1 MTSNVGVRIPRPTDA
16 NIIIKSKRKKMKKL
30 FLIIGA
36 PGSGKTTDASIIAG
50 KNDNIVHYST
60 GDMLREEVASGSEL
74 GQTIDGFISK
84 GALVPLNIIID
95 TIISAI
101 KNAPVDNILIDGY
114 PRSVEQMTALDELL
128 AKEDD
133 IELVSTI
140 EVRVSQEVAKDRI
153 LGRAADAK
161 PGEER
166 SDDSIDVFYDRM
178 KIYTDPLAEIQEFYT
193 KKNLLKVINGEREL
207 DPIVAE
213 MEAFIKSNI

>member
-1 MTSNVGVRIPRPTDA
+1 
-16 NIIIKSKRKKMKKL
+16 MKKL

-50 KNDNIVHYST
+50 KNENIVHYST
-60 GDMLREEVASGSEL
+60 GDMLREEVASNSEL

-114 PRSVEQMTALDELL
+114 PRSTEQMTALDELL
-128 AKEDD
+128 TREDD

-166 SDDSIDVFYDRM
+166 SDDSIEVFYDRM
-178 KIYTDPLAEIQEFYT
+178 KIYTDPLAEIQAFYT
-193 KKNLLKVINGEREL
+193 GKNLLEVINGEREL
-207 DPIVAE
+207 DVIVAE
-213 MEAFIKSNI
+213 MEEFIKSHI

>member
-1 MTSNVGVRIPRPTDA
+1 
-16 NIIIKSKRKKMKKL
+16 MKKL

-50 KNDNIVHYST
+50 KNENIVHYST

-114 PRSVEQMTALDELL
+114 PRSTEQMIALDELL
-128 AKEDD
+128 TTEDE

-140 EVRVSQEVAKDRI
+140 EVRVSQDVAKDRI

-166 SDDSIDVFYDRM
+166 SDDSIEVFYDRM

-193 KKNLLKVINGEREL
+193 KKNLLTVINGEREL
-207 DPIVAE
+207 EPIVAE
-213 MEAFIKSNI
+213 MEEFIKSNI